1 MRGGRAVMSWPCV
14 QERSQ
19 HWNSEGTRQRSP
31 DSPTDS
37 QSMADMFA
45 KLSSHSN
52 AFSDTA
58 GVGLTPNGRGGLRDV
73 SAELPTLANGI
84 ASFSIPDVLERSGD
98 YGAKMLVMHG
108 GSSGPDAD
116 VGMPEFDQEALPRL
130 GTELMAA
137 TDE

>member
-1 MRGGRAVMSWPCV
+1 MHAVMLCACM

-45 KLSSHSN
+45 KLSSHSH

-58 GVGLTPNGRGGLRDV
+58 AVALGPSGQGGLGNV
-73 SAELPTLANGI
+73 SAELPTLANGMG
-84 ASFSIPDVLERSGD
+84 FSIPDVLERSGD

-108 GSSGPDAD
+108 GSSGPDAEL
-116 VGMPEFDQEALPRL
+116 GMPEFDKESLPRL
-130 GTELMAA
+130 GTEIMAA
-137 TDE
+137 ADE